1 MSTDP
6 STAIG
11 RIDAAV
17 EESSG
22 SSTLPPHELADLAAA
37 IERIESLIGEGAA
50 QGPDEPDGTAAVGR
64 ISNIAFTLHEH
75 EVETEL
81 CDTLDAAVREIN
93 DGDAL
98 KNLSAERKQ
107 EAAELLRQL
116 SRRVHDM
123 IAQSQADQPS
133 KTAAATNAAQT
144 SKRHRILDEGDGED
158 DAADDS
164 SLKTDVPE
172 DDEFA
177 LVVAALTAALPS
189 LPEFGARV
197 PIPPAALAQGEAP
210 PPDIAV
216 LPELSVE
223 TADEGKAIESG
234 TALPQA
240 ESPGETMA
248 IIESSSAVLLDESV
262 LGETPSSNRVGDDF
276 AAEPPLALGEDFVRD
291 LMPAENPAA
300 ESSADVDPA
309 KDSAPADL
317 LALPAPNSPADST
330 QEAGPESL
338 LEEQRVEALIDPA
351 PVDAGRPVGRDGE
364 AATLLPLV
372 APDDDPGDLFES
384 TMPEPN
390 ITRTSE
396 HTSVQAFENVPES
409 EQAAKVALSVLSSS
423 EAEPPPMTNQSRA
436 APAAQP
442 VPRPAPNDP
451 LGPVRAL
458 SEEEIIALFS

>member
-37 IERIESLIGEGAA
+37 IERIESLIGEGAV
-50 QGPDEPDGTAAVGR
+50 QGPDRRAAVAR

-158 DAADDS
+158 EAADDS

-189 LPEFGARV
+189 LPEFGAPV

-210 PPDIAV
+210 PPDIA
-216 LPELSVE
+216 LMPELSVE
-223 TADEGKAIESG
+223 PADEGKAGESE

-248 IIESSSAVLLDESV
+248 VIESSSAVLLDESV

-351 PVDAGRPVGRDGE
+351 PVDAGRPVGGDE

-390 ITRTSE
+390 ITPTSE

-409 EQAAKVALSVLSSS
+409 EQAAEVALSVLPSS